1 MTKDLVE
8 KGEITDDERTI
19 FVSYQY
25 AASAVITNTFT
36 CGAPLLP
43 MALLPVGIIIVL
55 EMIVKILGANIVRF
69 ILNSK
74 AKKNR
79 LG

>member
-1 MTKDLVE
+1 
-8 KGEITDDERTI
+8 
-19 FVSYQY
+19 
-25 AASAVITNTFT
+25 
-36 CGAPLLP
+36 

-79 LG
+79 LGGKEYGTAK